1 MFLRKFSRHIF
12 TNFQEKIPLKT
23 LFFSHFPDTCI
34 TQFPNRTLLIF
45 YVAAIKSNTS
55 STLIFEEPESNIF
68 PYFVTMLAE
77 SIGLDKSDNQYF
89 IATHNPYFLLS
100 VLEKAPK
107 DDINV
112 FVTYLDESGTNV
124 KCLTNKEIPEL
135 MEHDPFLNLNLF
147 IDKDKE

>member
-1 MFLRKFSRHIF
+1 MTCFLSPYEYKISILKKSK
-12 TNFQEKIPLKT
+12 NFYVSLPYFASSDSIQRI
-23 LFFSHFPDTCI
+23 
-34 TQFPNRTLLIF
+34 IF
-45 YVAAIKSNTS
+45 YMIAMKSNTS
-55 STLIFEEPESNIF
+55 SALIFEEPESNIF
-68 PYFVTMLAE
+68 PHFVTMLAE

-100 VLEKAPK
+100 VLEKAPR

-112 FVTYLDESGTNV
+112 FVTYLDEFGTNV

-147 IDKDKE
+147 IDKDNE